1 MENENKEFTQENKE
15 EQALLKAYK
24 ELQAGTVSKE
34 QYEKDI
40 AELKEKNAIY
50 LKAITE
56 GSQVDTPSNDS
67 SVKLTDAIA
76 GISNFKGTN
85 LQYWQEMSPIID
97 RVLTDLPEAEITKIA
112 GTGGLE
118 EIVKVNEAMK
128 QMAKDANNDPDYFRT
143 LYRQRV
149 TDSSPKISADI
160 EKFGGLVNYFNEKQK

>member
-1 MENENKEFTQENKE
+1 MAEENKDLTPTNQE

-76 GISNFKGTN
+76 NISNFKGTN
-85 LQYWQEMSPIID
+85 LQYWQEMTPIID
-97 RVLTDLPEAEITKIA
+97 RVLTEMPEEEITRI
-112 GTGGLE
+112 TGPEGLD

-128 QMAKDANNDPDYFRT
+128 QMVKDANGDPDYFRT
-143 LYRQRV
+143 IYNKKV
-149 TDSSPKISADI
+149 TDSSPKISSDI
-160 EKFGGLVNYFNEKQK
+160 EKSGGLVNYFNEKQK